1 MRLIAETIA
10 AVPPNPLK
18 AWNQRIVLGCWAA
31 KYLPLCKKYLP
42 TFPISHIGFSIPY
55 ARQFLSV
62 PNVSFNMLQKT
73 LIVPFFGKR
82 FIRDAKDRGRP
93 IYAWTVNEEDMMRW
107 CISKG
112 LDGVITDDP
121 KKFLEVC
128 EDWQRG
134 KRDIHISWGQWMMI
148 LWINIMVLVFGGI
161 FWWKHGG
168 MGKQKMRKANGTR
181 QPIQSSSESS
191 DDLR

>member
-10 AVPPNPLK
+10 SVPPNPLEP
-18 AWNQRIVLGCWAA
+18 WNQRLVLGCWAA
-31 KYLPLCKKYLP
+31 KFLPLCSKYLP

-73 LIVPFFGKR
+73 LLVPYFGKR
-82 FIRDAKDRGRP
+82 FIRDAKDKGRP
-93 IYAWTVNEEDMMRW
+93 IFAWTVNEEDMMRW

-128 EDWQRG
+128 DDWERG
-134 KRDIHISWGQWMMI
+134 KRDIHISLTQWMMV
-148 LWINIMVLVFGGI
+148 LWINLMVLAFGGI
-161 FWWKHGG
+161 FWWRHGG
-168 MGKQKMRKANGTR
+168 MGKQKKRNGRKGKEAM
-181 QPIQSSSESS
+181 PFLSEPAEG
-191 DDLR
+191 L